1 MNINEMLAA
10 LTPAR
15 KSIEINGFKF
25 YARPMT
31 VVEFNEHI
39 TAVDKNGRDELTI
52 LNCVQD
58 EDGNQIFESIDQVN
72 ALYTTAKQKLIGLVA
87 MASIMPEPSE
97 VEESVK

>member
-52 LNCVQD
+52 LNCVQGD
-58 EDGNQIFESIDQVN
+58 
-72 ALYTTAKQKLIGLVA
+72 
-87 MASIMPEPSE
+87 ASN
-97 VEESVK
+97 

>member
-52 LNCVQD
+52 LNCV
-58 EDGNQIFESIDQVN
+58 
-72 ALYTTAKQKLIGLVA
+72 
-87 MASIMPEPSE
+87 
-97 VEESVK
+97 

>member
-1 MNINEMLAA
+1 MNLQEMLAA

-58 EDGNQIFESIDQVN
+58 EEGNQIFESIEQVN